1 MNSCNIISCAVCGH
15 TDKLYSCSRCKL
27 IFYCSKEHQKK
38 DWKKHK
44 INCGKSL
51 EDKSFG
57 RGNVTYIEEKQ
68 SPFDRI
74 KIENSS
80 ITPPRTPPLS
90 NQSLTDSPSTSGIST
105 ANFSKQSRT
114 LEAQLTPPS
123 TPETEENKSKL
134 CTEDPTSTTLQNG
147 AIKLVRQ
154 ESSASVS
161 IPQQGSAE
169 SEILATAIE
178 RLCFYPQSLYNTLSN
193 QETVH
198 QQKMPVNRRNI
209 VPSTNEFRQRS
220 DPAFLHLTPTDDMV
234 NIIIEDLNAHGLC
247 VLDDFCGPQIGKA
260 VLQEVLNIYSKGIF
274 QDGQLVSKSKN
285 DAQSIRSD
293 KILWVDGKEPHCR
306 FIGQVLKKI
315 DSLVMRANK
324 TPNNGKLG
332 CYNINGRTKAMCA
345 VYPGSGTH
353 YVKHVDN
360 PNHDGRCVTA
370 IYYLNLNWDVKRD
383 GGVLRIYPESEKEKM
398 AEVAPLFDRLIFFW
412 SDRQNPHEVQ
422 PAYSTR
428 YAITLWYYD
437 GPERALA
444 TKKFEIE
451 NKLNQQR
458 AAKLPIT
465 HDQIRLLQQLT
476 AALRILDNQRQD
488 RFHQLAGEK
497 ELTKKNVPPS

>member
-1 MNSCNIISCAVCGH
+1 MNSSNIISCAVCGH

-44 INCGKSL
+44 VDCGKPS
-51 EDKSFG
+51 EN
-57 RGNVTYIEEKQ
+57 RNTEGNIITNIEEKL
-68 SPFDRI
+68 STLDKI
-74 KIENSS
+74 KLLNSTS
-80 ITPPRTPPLS
+80 ITPPRTPIS
-90 NQSLTDSPSTSGIST
+90 NQLIEDSPSTSRISIT
-105 ANFSKQSRT
+105 NFGKPTTS
-114 LEAQLTPPS
+114 LETQLTPPT
-123 TPETEENKSKL
+123 TPENEEKASSISQVLGTEAH
-134 CTEDPTSTTLQNG
+134 TTSTTSQKG
-147 AIKLVRQ
+147 AITLERP
-154 ESSASVS
+154 ESSASIS
-161 IPQQGSAE
+161 LPQQGSAE

-178 RLCFYPQSLYNTLSN
+178 RLCFYPSNINSTLSN
-193 QETVH
+193 QESAH
-198 QQKMPVNRRNI
+198 KQNMPVNRRNVI
-209 VPSTNEFRQRS
+209 PGTPEFRQRT
-220 DPAFLHLTPTDDMV
+220 DPAFQYSTPMDDMV

-306 FIGQVLKKI
+306 YIGQVLKKI
-315 DSLVMRANK
+315 DALIMRANK

-370 IYYLNLNWDVKRD
+370 IYYLNLNWDVKKD

-444 TKKFEIE
+444 TKKFELE
-451 NKLNQQR
+451 NKVQR
-458 AAKLPIT
+458 TNMTSI
-465 HDQIRLLQQLT
+465 
-476 AALRILDNQRQD
+476 
-488 RFHQLAGEK
+488 
-497 ELTKKNVPPS
+497 S